1 MLPQV
6 LAALAT
12 ASCAVLVAAPGA
24 GKTTRVPLALLD
36 APWRGDGRI
45 LVLEP
50 RRLAARAAAQ
60 QMARL
65 LGEEVG
71 ATVGYRVRLEHR
83 VSART
88 RVEVVTEG
96 ILTRMVQDDPA
107 LEGVAALCFDEFH
120 ERNLPSDLGLALALE
135 SRAVLR
141 PDLRLL
147 VMSATLEAAPVA
159 RLLAGITDTAGSAR
173 STDSTGAEST
183 GAETG
188 ADSTGADSAAP
199 VIVSA
204 GREFPV
210 RTEWRALRD
219 GAPPAAGIASA
230 IRHALAAHEGD
241 VLVFLPGIADLHRV
255 RTTLEGEALPDAAQV
270 VLLHGSLTLDEQDH
284 VLRPR
289 DTRRRVILSTA
300 IAESSVTLAGVRIV
314 IDAGRARVPRY
325 DPRSGM
331 TRLTTVRV
339 SQASADQ
346 RRGRAGRTA
355 PGLCIR
361 LWDEGTH
368 AALPARAIPEILNTD
383 LTPLALELACAG
395 IHDPLALRWLDAP
408 PAGAL
413 AKGRALL
420 ADLGALDAA
429 GRVTPHGRAMAALG
443 IPPRLAH
450 LVLVGAARGA
460 ADLAC
465 DLAALLAER
474 DVLRREAAEF
484 DVDLTTRLD
493 AVRGRGVGGGAGG
506 ARGGGARG
514 VDGNAVDAARL
525 ARVRQESRALRAAL
539 PASTP
544 TDTTADDALTS
555 IGALVALAYPDR
567 LAQRRPG
574 EAPRY
579 RLRNGRGARL
589 ATPQSLGNAP
599 FLAVADVDG
608 DPTESRIWLAA
619 PLTEAELRAAA
630 GAALVTERDVAWD
643 DTSNAVR
650 AVETERVGA
659 LILRER
665 PLRDANAEEIAD
677 ALLGALV
684 ARALDTLPWRAGDR
698 ALRARMAFAHHVAP
712 NDFPDVADAAL
723 VANAESWLRPS
734 LSGLRRLSDVAQISL
749 EDALL
754 TMLPWQA
761 RARLD
766 SVAPTHL
773 EVPSGSRI
781 AIDYAEPAQ
790 PVLAVKLQ
798 EVFGLTET
806 PRIAEGRVPLTLH
819 LLSPAGRPVQV
830 TRDLASFWRS
840 GYFDVRRD
848 LKGRYPRHPWPDDP
862 LSASPTRRVKPR
874 GT

>member
-1 MLPQV
+1 MPQV
-6 LAALAT
+6 LDALAT

-71 ATVGYRVRLEHR
+71 ATVGYRVRLESR

-88 RVEVVTEG
+88 RVEVITEG
-96 ILTRMVQDDPA
+96 ILTRMLQDDPS
-107 LEGVAALCFDEFH
+107 LDGVAALCFDEFH
-120 ERNLPSDLGLALALE
+120 ERHLASDLGLALALE

-159 RLLAGITDTAGSAR
+159 RLLADGSSGDAASTVTA
-173 STDSTGAEST
+173 STGTAST
-183 GAETG
+183 GTA
-188 ADSTGADSAAP
+188 STGTAPTRPAP

-210 RTEWRALRD
+210 RTDWRALREN
-219 GAPPAAGIASA
+219 APPATGIASA
-230 IRHALAAHEGD
+230 VRSALTAHEGD
-241 VLVFLPGIADLHRV
+241 ALVFLPGIADLQRV
-255 RTTLEGEALPDAAQV
+255 RAELESAALPDDAQV
-270 VLLHGSLTLDEQDH
+270 VLLHGSLTLDEQDR

-289 DTRRRVILSTA
+289 DARRRVVLSTA
-300 IAESSVTLAGVRIV
+300 IAESSVTLDGVRIV
-314 IDAGRARVPRY
+314 VDAGRARVPRY

-368 AALPARAIPEILNTD
+368 AALPPRAVPEVLNTD

-395 IHDPLALRWLDAP
+395 IYDPLALRWLDAP

-413 AKGRALL
+413 AQGRALL
-420 ADLGALDAA
+420 GDLGAVDGN

-460 ADLAC
+460 AILAC
-465 DLAALLAER
+465 DVAALLAER

-484 DVDLTTRLD
+484 DADLTTRLD
-493 AVRGRGVGGGAGG
+493 ALRGGRGGS
-506 ARGGGARG
+506 
-514 VDGNAVDAARL
+514 AVDAARL
-525 ARVRQESRALRAAL
+525 ARVKQESRALRAAL
-539 PASTP
+539 PAATQSG
-544 TDTTADDALTS
+544 AAAQDAPPS

-589 ATPQSLGNAP
+589 ATPQPLGSAP
-599 FLAVADVDG
+599 FLAVADLDG

-619 PLTEAELRAAA
+619 PVKEVDLRTAA
-630 GAALVTERDVAWD
+630 GVALVTEREVVWHDATD
-643 DTSNAVR
+643 AVR

-659 LILRER
+659 LLLRQR
-665 PLRDANAEEIAD
+665 PLRDVSADEVAD
-677 ALLGALV
+677 ALLGALI
-684 ARALDTLPWRAGDR
+684 ARGVEALPWRAGDR
-698 ALRARMAFAHHVAP
+698 ALRARIAFAHRAAP
-712 NDFPDVADAAL
+712 DDFPDVSDAAL
-723 VANAESWLRPS
+723 LAGAESWLRPS
-734 LSGLRRLSDVAQISL
+734 LSGRRRLSEVAQLSL
-749 EDALL
+749 SDALL
-754 TMLPWQA
+754 QLLPWQA
-761 RARLD
+761 RARLAAL
-766 SVAPTHL
+766 APTHL

-781 AIDYAEPAQ
+781 AIDYSDATQ

-806 PRIAEGRVPLTLH
+806 PRVAEGRVPLTLH

-830 TRDLASFWRS
+830 TRDLASFWRT

-862 LSASPTRRVKPR
+862 LTANPTRRVKPR